1 MFDVPSSEIW
11 IALNAFFKAEKEMHD
26 KRTKN
31 SDDATEK
38 ETNTDSRGG
47 RPTGDPRT
55 IWGSNDESL
64 EENNVIDGVY
74 EPSGLASDEGES
86 FDANPQ
92 IPENY
97 AKVTQ

>member
-1 MFDVPSSEIW
+1 MCAKTKHAQCKLPTSENITSA
-11 IALNAFFKAEKEMHD
+11 IFCRLHGKHYLRIEHRFK
-26 KRTKN
+26 
-31 SDDATEK
+31 
-38 ETNTDSRGG
+38 GG
-47 RPTGDPRT
+47 GDPRT

-64 EENNVIDGVY
+64 EENNVIDGDY
-74 EPSGLASDEGES
+74 EPSGLESDEGES